1 MSHRRGSKKLKVQ
14 LSPPEDMK
22 EHWDSQAEEEMEDW
36 DSQAEEVD
44 SLEEDSLEE
53 EDEEAEEVEEATAA
67 KQLSSAAETSKS
79 PDSSTATISAPGRGA
94 QRRPNSRWDETGRF
108 PNPTTASKTGKK
120 ERQGYKSWRGHKNA
134 IISCLHECG
143 GNISFTRRYLLFHH
157 APTAVSKS
165 RQPRQKKTAA
175 TTVTRKPAVRK
186 STTSA
191 AGGGLRITAN
201 EPAQTRELRN
211 RIFPTLYAIFQ
222 QSRGQEQELKVKNR
236 SLRSLTRS
244 CLYHKSEDQLQRTLE
259 DAEALFNKYCA
270 LTLKE

>member
-14 LSPPEDMK
+14 LSPPEDM
-22 EHWDSQAEEEMEDW
+22 EEDWDSQAEEEMEDW

-108 PNPTTASKTGKK
+108 PNPTTDSKTA
-120 ERQGYKSWRGHKNA
+120 RQS
-134 IISCLHECG
+134 
-143 GNISFTRRYLLFHH
+143 
-157 APTAVSKS
+157 
-165 RQPRQKKTAA
+165 RQKKTAA

>member
-14 LSPPEDMK
+14 LSPPEDM
-22 EHWDSQAEEEMEDW
+22 EEDWDSQAEEEMEDW

-108 PNPTTASKTGKK
+108 PNPTTASKT
-120 ERQGYKSWRGHKNA
+120 
-134 IISCLHECG
+134 
-143 GNISFTRRYLLFHH
+143 

>member
-1 MSHRRGSKKLKVQ
+1 MSHRQGSKKLKVQ
-14 LSPPEDMK
+14 LSPPENMEED
-22 EHWDSQAEEEMEDW
+22 WDSQAEEEMEDW

-120 ERQGYKSWRGHKNA
+120 ERQGYKSWP
-134 IISCLHECG
+134 
-143 GNISFTRRYLLFHH
+143 
-157 APTAVSKS
+157 PTAVSKS
-165 RQPRQKKTAA
+165 RQPQQKNTAA

>member
-14 LSPPEDMK
+14 LSPPENMEED
-22 EHWDSQAEEEMEDW
+22 WDSQAEEEMEDW

-108 PNPTTASKTGKK
+108 PNPTTASKT
-120 ERQGYKSWRGHKNA
+120 
-134 IISCLHECG
+134 
-143 GNISFTRRYLLFHH
+143 
-157 APTAVSKS
+157 VSKS
-165 RQPRQKKTAA
+165 RQPQQKNTAA